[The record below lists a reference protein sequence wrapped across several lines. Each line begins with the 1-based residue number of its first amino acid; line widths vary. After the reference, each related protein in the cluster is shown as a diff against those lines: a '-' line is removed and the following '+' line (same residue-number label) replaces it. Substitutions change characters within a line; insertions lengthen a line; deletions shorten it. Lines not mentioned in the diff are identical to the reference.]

1 MTIMHLTNDLKNGI
15 DELVENQEEVIKALK
30 GADHFYIC
38 HYCKKRE
45 QIEHRRCYWDEKS
58 KIWLTKNNKIAITC
72 VALDNEE
79 HTIDGYRTFTNIFTI
94 KGYKPKV
101 ETSEGVH

>member
-1 MTIMHLTNDLKNGI
+1 MHLTNDLKNGI

-45 QIEHRRCYWDEKS
+45 
-58 KIWLTKNNKIAITC
+58 
-72 VALDNEE
+72 
-79 HTIDGYRTFTNIFTI
+79 
-94 KGYKPKV
+94 
-101 ETSEGVH
+101 